1 MKKTTNVKFNE
12 KVKIL
17 DFLMIPN
24 IDPIYTIVEVAFN
37 DFILSFSVEMKKGIS
52 LSVKNSKI
60 NTKNFKIKNFSGSYN
75 NFIEELRQKMM
86 NNLINNI
93 TSLLK
98 STEIFGNFNQLY
110 NEVTEGIKRFI
121 EKPFTT
127 GIFSL
132 VYCSI
137 KGGFNSIYGIGRS
150 IGKTLSFNKNTIF
163 YNNFLDL
170 LKENLRYQ
178 INSKLMKV
186 NCKFVNFNRRLSNIR
201 EQNSE
206 ASNYKNAQQS

>member
-1 MKKTTNVKFNE
+1 M
-12 KVKIL
+12 L
-17 DFLMIPN
+17 DSLLN
-24 IDPIYTIVEVAFN
+24 IEPIYTIVEASFN

-60 NTKNFKIKNFSGSYN
+60 NTNNFKIKNFYGYYN

-86 NNLINNI
+86 NNLITNI

-110 NEVTEGIKRFI
+110 TEVTEGFKQFI

-150 IGKTLSFNKNTIF
+150 IGKTLIFSKNTIF
-163 YNNFLDL
+163 YNNFLEL
-170 LKENLRYQ
+170 LKENLKHQ
-178 INSKLMKV
+178 INSKLIKV
-186 NCKFVNFNRRLSNIR
+186 NCNDNYNIFT
-201 EQNSE
+201 
-206 ASNYKNAQQS
+206 